1 MIILKDFPA
10 ISLVTPKPI
19 PLLAPV
25 TIIVLS
31 YSAIF
36 FISGVISFYFM
47 IYLFII
53 FKWNI
58 AADLKRINN

>member
-36 FISGVISFYFM
+36 LCCRVILFYLRIYFIQMKYWRG
-47 IYLFII
+47 
-53 FKWNI
+53 FKAN
-58 AADLKRINN
+58 K